1 MVAGAD
7 RSRPLGPGYFRKRSL
22 VLYFRGVLAGGGDR
36 VGTRTSGEHM
46 PTRPLT
52 APVAACVPASWNLE
66 PSIYTEVHI
75 S

>member
-36 VGTRTSGEHM
+36 VGTRTSGEVSFG
-46 PTRPLT
+46 T
-52 APVAACVPASWNLE
+52 VWGGNGPAGRLA
-66 PSIYTEVHI
+66 
-75 S
+75 